1 MCIVKCENFY
11 ASGDDSG
18 ICSAINNLLCML
30 FVKVGLL
37 LCRFE
42 GGNVGISP
50 Y

>member
-1 MCIVKCENFY
+1 MCIVKREIFFV
-11 ASGDDSG
+11 SGDDSG
-18 ICSAINNLLCML
+18 ICFVINNLLCII